1 MKGERR
7 IKREREVRDMG
18 EGRVSVRTG
27 ELREGQ
33 CIEITLNNERLKICK
48 TREGAG
54 KGEITIEKVSE

>member
-1 MKGERR
+1 MSGEK
-7 IKREREVRDMG
+7 I
-18 EGRVSVRTG
+18 SVRTG

-33 CIEITLNNERLKICK
+33 CIEIALGSERLKICK

>member
-1 MKGERR
+1 
-7 IKREREVRDMG
+7 MG